1 MFIILIFKYLKMSNK
16 NNPNNKIGFLGS
28 VESLNSEFLTLTYG
42 SLMVRLI
49 KDYEKP
55 EEINDQLEKMGYNIG
70 IRLIDDFLAKSCL
83 PPPKTFDEAISIIT
97 NTALS
102 FYLNIRATKEL
113 IKTDNNMI
121 DTNQQYEYKINFT
134 ENPLNDYVEL
144 PDKFKGLWYSN
155 MICGVIRG
163 AFEAINIKVE
173 CKYTKDTLKNSEI
186 NEIRIKLIEII
197 EEKLQEEEQ

>member
-1 MFIILIFKYLKMSNK
+1 MSK
-16 NNPNNKIGFLGS
+16 NAQTKTNFLGQ
-28 VESLNSEFLTLTYG
+28 VEKMNSEFLTLTYG

-70 IRLIDDFLAKSCL
+70 IRLIDDFLAKSCID
-83 PPPKTFDEAISIIT
+83 PPKTFDEAISIIT
-97 NTALS
+97 NNALS
-102 FYLNIRATKEL
+102 FYLNIGAKSEL
-113 IKTDNNMI
+113 IKTDNNMM
-121 DTNQQYEYKINFT
+121 DSNQQSEYRIYFN

-144 PDKFKGLWYSN
+144 PEKFKGLWYSN

-163 AFEAINIKVE
+163 ALEAINIKVE
-173 CKYTKDTLKNSEI
+173 CKYNKDTLKGNET
-186 NEIRIKLIEII
+186 NEIRVKLIEII

>member
-1 MFIILIFKYLKMSNK
+1 MSNK
-16 NNPNNKIGFLGS
+16 NAQNQANFLGK
-28 VESLNSEFLTLTYG
+28 VEKINSEFLTLTYG

-70 IRLIDDFLAKSCL
+70 IRLIDDFLAKSCID
-83 PPPKTFDEAISIIT
+83 PPKTFEEAINIIT
-97 NTALS
+97 NNALS
-102 FYLNIRATKEL
+102 FYLNAGAKWEL
-113 IKTDNNMI
+113 IKNDNNMM
-121 DTNQQYEYKINFT
+121 DSNQQNEYRIYFN
-134 ENPLNDYVEL
+134 ENVLNEYVEL

-163 AFEAINIKVE
+163 ALEAINIKVE
-173 CKYTKDTLKNSEI
+173 CKYTKDTLKGNET
-186 NEIRIKLIEII
+186 NEIRVKLIEII

>member
-1 MFIILIFKYLKMSNK
+1 M
-16 NNPNNKIGFLGS
+16 
-28 VESLNSEFLTLTYG
+28 TLTYG

-70 IRLIDDFLAKSCL
+70 IRLIDDYLAKSCIDA
-83 PPPKTFDEAISIIT
+83 PKTFEEAINIIS
-97 NTALS
+97 NNAIKY
-102 FYLNIRATKEL
+102 YLGGGAKSEL
-113 IKTDNNMI
+113 IKSDNA
-121 DTNQQYEYKINFT
+121 TESNQQYEYKIYFT

-163 AFEAINIKVE
+163 ALEAINIKVE
-173 CKYTKDTLKNSEI
+173 CKYNKDVLKGNDV
-186 NEIRIKLIEII
+186 NEIRVKLIEII

>member
-1 MFIILIFKYLKMSNK
+1 MSKNSQNK
-16 NNPNNKIGFLGS
+16 SNFLDQVEKI
-28 VESLNSEFLTLTYG
+28 NSEILTLSYG

-70 IRLIDDFLAKSCL
+70 IRLIDDFLAKSCID
-83 PPPKTFDEAISIIT
+83 PPKTFEEVISIIT
-97 NTALS
+97 NNALK
-102 FYLNIRATKEL
+102 FYLNVGAKYEL
-113 IKTDNNMI
+113 VKTDSNMI
-121 DTNQQYEYKINFT
+121 DTNQQYEYRIYFS

-163 AFEAINIKVE
+163 ALEAINIKVE
-173 CKYTKDTLKNSEI
+173 CKYSKDTLKGNDL
-186 NEIRIKLIEII
+186 NEIRVKLIEII

>member
-1 MFIILIFKYLKMSNK
+1 MSK
-16 NNPNNKIGFLGS
+16 KTQQTRPNFLDS
-28 VESLNSEFLTLTYG
+28 VERINSEFLTLTYG

-70 IRLIDDFLAKSCL
+70 IRLIDDYLAKSCID
-83 PPPKTFDEAISIIT
+83 PPKTFDEAISIIS
-97 NTALS
+97 NQAIKY
-102 FYLNIRATKEL
+102 YLGGGAKSEL
-113 IKTDNNMI
+113 IKSDNVV
-121 DTNQQYEYKINFT
+121 DSNQQYEYRIYYN
-134 ENPLNDYVEL
+134 ENALNDYVEL

-163 AFEAINIKVE
+163 ALEAINIKVE
-173 CKYTKDTLKNSEI
+173 CKYNKDVLKGHET
-186 NEIRIKLIEII
+186 NEIRVKLIEII

>member
-1 MFIILIFKYLKMSNK
+1 MSNK
-16 NNPNNKIGFLGS
+16 NNQNKIGFLGS
-28 VESLNSEFLTLTYG
+28 VETINSEFITLTYG

-97 NTALS
+97 NNALS
-102 FYLNIRATKEL
+102 FYLGVGAKKEL
-113 IKTDNNMI
+113 VKTDNNMI
-121 DTNQQYEYKINFT
+121 DTNQQYEYRIYFND
-134 ENPLNDYVEL
+134 NPLNDYVEL

-163 AFEAINIKVE
+163 ALEAINIKVE
-173 CKYTKDTLKNSEI
+173 CKYTKDTLKGNDK
-186 NEIRIKLIEII
+186 NEITIKLIEII

>member
-1 MFIILIFKYLKMSNK
+1 MSKNTQNK
-16 NNPNNKIGFLGS
+16 SNFLDQVEKI
-28 VESLNSEFLTLTYG
+28 NSEILTLTYG

-70 IRLIDDFLAKSCL
+70 IRLIDDFLAKSCID
-83 PPPKTFDEAISIIT
+83 PPKTFEEAISIIT
-97 NTALS
+97 NNALK
-102 FYLNIRATKEL
+102 FYLNVGAKYEL
-113 IKTDNNMI
+113 VKTDSNMI
-121 DTNQQYEYKINFT
+121 DTNQQYEYRIYFS

-163 AFEAINIKVE
+163 ALEAINIKVE
-173 CKYTKDTLKNSEI
+173 CKYSKDTLKGNDL
-186 NEIRIKLIEII
+186 NEIRVKLIEII

>member
-1 MFIILIFKYLKMSNK
+1 MSKYQTNK
-16 NNPNNKIGFLGS
+16 NNFLGQ
-28 VESLNSEFLTLTYG
+28 VERMNAEFLSLTYG

-70 IRLIDDFLAKSCL
+70 IRLIDDFLAKSCID
-83 PPPKTFDEAISIIT
+83 PPKTFDEAISIIT
-97 NTALS
+97 NNAIP
-102 FYLNIRATKEL
+102 FYLNVGAKSEI
-113 IKTDNNMI
+113 IKSDNNLFES
-121 DTNQQYEYKINFT
+121 NQQNEYKIYFN
-134 ENPLNDYVEL
+134 ENPLNDFVEL

-173 CKYTKDTLKNSEI
+173 CKYNKDTLKGNET
-186 NEIRIKLIEII
+186 NEIRVKLIEII

>member
-1 MFIILIFKYLKMSNK
+1 MSNK
-16 NNPNNKIGFLGS
+16 NTPNKINFLGQ
-28 VESLNSEFLTLTYG
+28 VERMNSEFLTLTYG

-70 IRLIDDFLAKSCL
+70 IRLIDDFLAKSCID
-83 PPPKTFDEAISIIT
+83 PPKTFDEAISIIT
-97 NTALS
+97 GNALN
-102 FYLNIRATKEL
+102 FYLNIGAKSEL

-121 DTNQQYEYKINFT
+121 DSNQQYEYRIYFN

-163 AFEAINIKVE
+163 ALEAINIKVE
-173 CKYTKDTLKNSEI
+173 CKYNKDALKGNET

>member
-1 MFIILIFKYLKMSNK
+1 MSKNTQNK
-16 NNPNNKIGFLGS
+16 SSFLDQVEKI
-28 VESLNSEFLTLTYG
+28 NSEVITLTYG

-70 IRLIDDFLAKSCL
+70 IRLIDDFLAKSCID
-83 PPPKTFDEAISIIT
+83 PPKTFEEAISIIT
-97 NTALS
+97 NNALR
-102 FYLNIRATKEL
+102 FYLNVGAKYEL
-113 IKTDNNMI
+113 IKNDSNMI
-121 DTNQQYEYKINFT
+121 DTSQQYEYKIVFS

-163 AFEAINIKVE
+163 ALEAINIKVE
-173 CKYTKDTLKNSEI
+173 CKYNKDTLKGNDL
-186 NEIRIKLIEII
+186 NEIRVKLIEII

>member
-1 MFIILIFKYLKMSNK
+1 MSKNTQNK
-16 NNPNNKIGFLGS
+16 SSFLDQVEKI
-28 VESLNSEFLTLTYG
+28 NSEVLTLTYG

-70 IRLIDDFLAKSCL
+70 IRLIDDFLAKSCID
-83 PPPKTFDEAISIIT
+83 PPKTFEEAISIIT
-97 NTALS
+97 NNALK
-102 FYLNIRATKEL
+102 FYLNVGAKYEL
-113 IKTDNNMI
+113 VKTDSNMI
-121 DTNQQYEYKINFT
+121 DTNQQYEYRIYFS

-163 AFEAINIKVE
+163 ALEAINIKVE
-173 CKYTKDTLKNSEI
+173 CKYNKDTLKGNDL
-186 NEIRIKLIEII
+186 NEIRVKLIEII

>member
-1 MFIILIFKYLKMSNK
+1 MSKNTQNK
-16 NNPNNKIGFLGS
+16 SSFLDQVEKI
-28 VESLNSEFLTLTYG
+28 NSEVITLTYG

-70 IRLIDDFLAKSCL
+70 IRLIDDFLAKSCID
-83 PPPKTFDEAISIIT
+83 PPKTFEEAISIIT
-97 NTALS
+97 NNALK
-102 FYLNIRATKEL
+102 FYLNVGAKYEL
-113 IKTDNNMI
+113 VKTDSNMI
-121 DTNQQYEYKINFT
+121 DTNQQYEYRIYFS

-163 AFEAINIKVE
+163 ALEAINIKVE
-173 CKYTKDTLKNSEI
+173 CIYNKDTLKGNDL
-186 NEIRIKLIEII
+186 NEIRVKLIEII

>member
-1 MFIILIFKYLKMSNK
+1 MSNK
-16 NNPNNKIGFLGS
+16 NNQVNIGFLGS
-28 VESLNSEFLTLTYG
+28 VENINSEFITLTYG

-83 PPPKTFDEAISIIT
+83 PPPKTFDDAISIIT
-97 NTALS
+97 NTALK
-102 FYLNIRATKEL
+102 FYLGVGAKKEL
-113 IKTDNNMI
+113 VKTDNNMI
-121 DTNQQYEYKINFT
+121 DTNQQYEYRIYFND
-134 ENPLNDYVEL
+134 NPLNDYVEL

-163 AFEAINIKVE
+163 ALEAINIKVE
-173 CKYTKDTLKNSEI
+173 CKYTKDTLKNNDT

>member
-1 MFIILIFKYLKMSNK
+1 MSKNSQNK
-16 NNPNNKIGFLGS
+16 SNFLDQ
-28 VESLNSEFLTLTYG
+28 VEEINSEILTLTYG

-70 IRLIDDFLAKSCL
+70 IRLIDDFLAKSCID
-83 PPPKTFDEAISIIT
+83 PPKTFEEAISIIT
-97 NTALS
+97 NNALK
-102 FYLNIRATKEL
+102 FYLNVGAKYEL
-113 IKTDNNMI
+113 VKTDSNMI
-121 DTNQQYEYKINFT
+121 DTNQQYEYRIYFS

-163 AFEAINIKVE
+163 ALEAINIKVE
-173 CKYTKDTLKNSEI
+173 CKYSKDTLKGNDL
-186 NEIRIKLIEII
+186 NEIRVKLIEII

>member
-1 MFIILIFKYLKMSNK
+1 MSKNTQNK
-16 NNPNNKIGFLGS
+16 SSFLDQVEKI
-28 VESLNSEFLTLTYG
+28 NSEVITLAYG

-70 IRLIDDFLAKSCL
+70 IRLIDDFLAKSCID
-83 PPPKTFDEAISIIT
+83 PPKTFEEAISIIT
-97 NTALS
+97 NNALK
-102 FYLNIRATKEL
+102 FYLNVGAKYEL
-113 IKTDNNMI
+113 VKTDSNMI
-121 DTNQQYEYKINFT
+121 DTNQQYEYRIFFK

-163 AFEAINIKVE
+163 ALEAINIKVE
-173 CKYTKDTLKNSEI
+173 CKYNKDTLKGNDL
-186 NEIRIKLIEII
+186 NEIRVKLIEII

>member
-1 MFIILIFKYLKMSNK
+1 MSNK
-16 NNPNNKIGFLGS
+16 NNQNNIGFLGS
-28 VESLNSEFLTLTYG
+28 VEKINSEFITLTYG

-83 PPPKTFDEAISIIT
+83 PPPKTFDEAITIIT
-97 NTALS
+97 NTALQ
-102 FYLNIRATKEL
+102 FYLGVGAKKEL
-113 IKTDNNMI
+113 VKTDNNMI
-121 DTNQQYEYKINFT
+121 DSNQQYEYKIYFND
-134 ENPLNDYVEL
+134 NPLNDYVEL

-163 AFEAINIKVE
+163 ALEAINIKVE
-173 CKYTKDTLKNSEI
+173 CKYTKDTLKNNDS

>member
-1 MFIILIFKYLKMSNK
+1 MSKNTQNK
-16 NNPNNKIGFLGS
+16 SSFLDQVEKI
-28 VESLNSEFLTLTYG
+28 NSEVITLTYG

-70 IRLIDDFLAKSCL
+70 IRLIDDFLAKSCID
-83 PPPKTFDEAISIIT
+83 PPKTFEEAISIIT
-97 NTALS
+97 NNALR
-102 FYLNIRATKEL
+102 FYLNVGARYEL
-113 IKTDNNMI
+113 VKTDSNMI
-121 DTNQQYEYKINFT
+121 DTNQQYEYRIYFS

-155 MICGVIRG
+155 MIWGVIRG
-163 AFEAINIKVE
+163 ALEAINIKVE
-173 CKYTKDTLKNSEI
+173 CKYNKDTLKGNDL
-186 NEIRIKLIEII
+186 NEIRVKLIEII

>member
-1 MFIILIFKYLKMSNK
+1 MSKNTQNK
-16 NNPNNKIGFLGS
+16 SSFLDQVEKI
-28 VESLNSEFLTLTYG
+28 NSEVLTLTYG

-70 IRLIDDFLAKSCL
+70 IRLIDDFLAKSCID
-83 PPPKTFDEAISIIT
+83 PPKTFEEAISIIT
-97 NTALS
+97 NNALK
-102 FYLNIRATKEL
+102 FDLNVGAKYEL
-113 IKTDNNMI
+113 VKTDSNMI
-121 DTNQQYEYKINFT
+121 DSNQQYEYRIFFS

-163 AFEAINIKVE
+163 ALEAINIKVE
-173 CKYTKDTLKNSEI
+173 CKYNKDTLKGNDL
-186 NEIRIKLIEII
+186 NEIRVKLIEII

>member
-1 MFIILIFKYLKMSNK
+1 MSK
-16 NNPNNKIGFLGS
+16 KIQQARPNFLNGVEKI
-28 VESLNSEFLTLTYG
+28 NTEFLTLTYG

-70 IRLIDDFLAKSCL
+70 IRLIDDYLAKSCID
-83 PPPKTFDEAISIIT
+83 PPRTFEEAIAIIS
-97 NTALS
+97 NNAIPY
-102 FYLNIRATKEL
+102 YLGCRAKYEL
-113 IKTDNNMI
+113 IKSDNLSES
-121 DTNQQYEYKINFT
+121 NQQYEYKILFS
-134 ENPLNDYVEL
+134 ENPLNDFVEL
-144 PDKFKGLWYSN
+144 PEKFKGLWYSN

-163 AFEAINIKVE
+163 AMEAINIKVE
-173 CKYTKDTLKNSEI
+173 CKYYKDTLKGHDN

>member
-1 MFIILIFKYLKMSNK
+1 M
-16 NNPNNKIGFLGS
+16 
-28 VESLNSEFLTLTYG
+28 NSEFLTLTYG

-70 IRLIDDFLAKSCL
+70 IRLIDDFLAKSCIE
-83 PPPKTFDEAISIIT
+83 PPKTFEEAIKIIT
-97 NTALS
+97 YQALN
-102 FYLNIRATKEL
+102 FYLNIGAKHEL
-113 IKTDNNMI
+113 IKNDNNMM
-121 DTNQQYEYKINFT
+121 DSNQQYEYKIYFN

-163 AFEAINIKVE
+163 ALEAINIKVE
-173 CKYTKDTLKNSEI
+173 CKYNKDTLKGHET
-186 NEIRIKLIEII
+186 NEIRVKLIEII

>member
-1 MFIILIFKYLKMSNK
+1 M
-16 NNPNNKIGFLGS
+16 
-28 VESLNSEFLTLTYG
+28 NSEFLTLTYG

-55 EEINDQLEKMGYNIG
+55 DEINDQFEKMGYNIG
-70 IRLIDDFLAKSCL
+70 IRLIDDFLAKSCID
-83 PPPKTFDEAISIIT
+83 PPKTFDEAISIIT
-97 NTALS
+97 GNALN
-102 FYLNIRATKEL
+102 FYLNIGAKSEL

-121 DTNQQYEYKINFT
+121 DSNQQYEYRIYFN

-144 PDKFKGLWYSN
+144 PEKFKGLWYSN

-163 AFEAINIKVE
+163 ALEAINIKVE
-173 CKYTKDTLKNSEI
+173 CKYNKDTLKGNET
-186 NEIRIKLIEII
+186 NEIRVKLIEII

>member
-1 MFIILIFKYLKMSNK
+1 MSKNSQNK
-16 NNPNNKIGFLGS
+16 SNFLDQVEKI
-28 VESLNSEFLTLTYG
+28 NSEVITLAYG

-70 IRLIDDFLAKSCL
+70 IRLIDDFLAKSCID
-83 PPPKTFDEAISIIT
+83 PPKTFEEAISIIT
-97 NTALS
+97 NNALK
-102 FYLNIRATKEL
+102 FYLNVGAKYEL
-113 IKTDNNMI
+113 VKTDSNMI
-121 DTNQQYEYKINFT
+121 DTNQQYEYRIYFS

-163 AFEAINIKVE
+163 ALEAINIKVE
-173 CKYTKDTLKNSEI
+173 CKYSKDTLKGNDL
-186 NEIRIKLIEII
+186 NEIRVKLIEII

>member
-1 MFIILIFKYLKMSNK
+1 MSNK
-16 NNPNNKIGFLGS
+16 NNQNNIGFLGS
-28 VESLNSEFLTLTYG
+28 VEKINSEFITLTYG

-97 NTALS
+97 NNALS
-102 FYLNIRATKEL
+102 FYLGVGAKKEL
-113 IKTDNNMI
+113 VKTDNNMI
-121 DTNQQYEYKINFT
+121 DNNQQYEYRIYFND
-134 ENPLNDYVEL
+134 NPLNDYVEL

-163 AFEAINIKVE
+163 ALEAINIKVE
-173 CKYTKDTLKNSEI
+173 CKYTKDTLKNNDT

>member
-1 MFIILIFKYLKMSNK
+1 MSQKRLNQDFSK
-16 NNPNNKIGFLGS
+16 NVEKI
-28 VESLNSEFLTLTYG
+28 NSRLLTLTYG
-42 SLMVRLI
+42 SLIVRLI

-70 IRLIDDFLAKSCL
+70 IRLIDDYLAKSCIDA
-83 PPPKTFDEAISIIT
+83 PKTFEEAINIIS
-97 NTALS
+97 NNAIKY
-102 FYLNIRATKEL
+102 YLGCGAKSEIIKSDNIN
-113 IKTDNNMI
+113 DS
-121 DTNQQYEYKINFT
+121 NQQYEYKIYFT

-163 AFEAINIKVE
+163 ALEAINIKVE
-173 CKYTKDTLKNSEI
+173 CKYNKDVLKGNDV
-186 NEIRIKLIEII
+186 NEIRVKLIEII

>member
-1 MFIILIFKYLKMSNK
+1 MSSK
-16 NNPNNKIGFLGS
+16 NNQNKIGFLGS
-28 VESLNSEFLTLTYG
+28 VETINSEFITLTYG

-97 NTALS
+97 NNALS
-102 FYLNIRATKEL
+102 FYLGVGAKKEL
-113 IKTDNNMI
+113 VKTDNNMI
-121 DTNQQYEYKINFT
+121 DNNQQYEYRIYFND
-134 ENPLNDYVEL
+134 NPLNDYVEL

-163 AFEAINIKVE
+163 ALEAINIKVE
-173 CKYTKDTLKNSEI
+173 CKYTKDTLKNNDT

>member
-1 MFIILIFKYLKMSNK
+1 MSKNTQNK
-16 NNPNNKIGFLGS
+16 SSFLDQVEKI
-28 VESLNSEFLTLTYG
+28 NSEVISLTYG

-70 IRLIDDFLAKSCL
+70 IRLIDDFLAKSCID
-83 PPPKTFDEAISIIT
+83 PPKTFEEAISIIT
-97 NTALS
+97 NNALR
-102 FYLNIRATKEL
+102 FYLNVGAKYEL
-113 IKTDNNMI
+113 VKTDSNMI
-121 DTNQQYEYKINFT
+121 DTNQQYEYRIFFSD
-134 ENPLNDYVEL
+134 NPLNDYVEL

-163 AFEAINIKVE
+163 ALEAINIKVE
-173 CKYTKDTLKNSEI
+173 CKYNKDTLKGNDL
-186 NEIRIKLIEII
+186 NEIRVKLIEII

>member
-1 MFIILIFKYLKMSNK
+1 MSNK
-16 NNPNNKIGFLGS
+16 NNQLKIGFLGS
-28 VESLNSEFLTLTYG
+28 VETINSEFITLTYG

-97 NTALS
+97 NNALS
-102 FYLNIRATKEL
+102 FYLGVGAKKEL
-113 IKTDNNMI
+113 VKTDNNMI
-121 DTNQQYEYKINFT
+121 DTNQQYEYRIYFND
-134 ENPLNDYVEL
+134 NPLNDYVEL

-163 AFEAINIKVE
+163 ALEAINIKVE
-173 CKYTKDTLKNSEI
+173 CKYTKDTLKNNDT